1 MLKSMQVL
9 ETESSKSFCFL
20 NQNTFLLEDFK
31 SKDFETHFCFEN
43 KELLSPFFENNSSL
57 KMISNHFSFER

>member
-1 MLKSMQVL
+1 LNDEGGWVAKLLKNMLKSMQVL
-9 ETESSKSFCFL
+9 ETKSFESFCFL

-43 KELLSPFFENNSSL
+43 KELLSPFF
-57 KMISNHFSFER
+57 